1 MFPDHIELETKSN
14 WRGNQRFKPPFYKR
28 GWFGAL
34 IALAIVAGIGGFVI
48 ATITLAPLKAK
59 AAAFDLN
66 ELRKLEAASVIFD
79 RNGEELAKLY
89 MLNRTPVQF
98 KEVPQHLVD
107 ALVSQEDSRYFGHNG
122 VDYQGIARAVWLNFQ
137 AGRDTQGASTITQ
150 QLARNAFQL
159 TEKSYKRKLLEALT
173 AMRIEENFSK
183 SQILELYLNR
193 IYFGGGFYGIQAA
206 AKGYF
211 GKDVKEITIPEA
223 ATLCGLIKSPNN
235 IQPIRHPDRAL
246 KERNQ
251 VLDRMVTEG
260 YLGSQKA
267 SELKR
272 LPMITAPQ
280 NPNAHLSYI
289 FDEVRKIIVDLVGE
303 DRAAVGG
310 FQIYTSIDKSLQKN
324 AEEAVQKR
332 LSQVEERSNYAHQT
346 FTQYRALAADY
357 AQKIKAGIIKPT
369 EPKPVAEYLQG
380 AALVIDNATGAM
392 LAMVGGRD
400 FLDGQYNR
408 ALYSRRPAGTAFLPF
423 VYAAAFSTPDI
434 FPGTLVEDA
443 PIDNRRVMVGATTGI
458 LGEWGIEDSKTY
470 SMSTISLRESL
481 VQSWNAATVRLGD
494 LMGNNLIKLLPD
506 PQRQKAIPWT
516 TSLASIQE
524 LARKSGIA
532 SPLKEYPSTFLG
544 ASEIELDE
552 LCLAYSTF
560 PNGGVRPAKLHLVER
575 ITEGEDKVIF
585 QVDLEQQARATAM
598 DPIASFQTH
607 SCLVDALERGTGK
620 AARAEFGLGPFPV
633 AGKTGTY
640 DGFKDLWFMGYTSAI
655 TCGVWVGFDKQKAIY
670 DGAFSSRIALP
681 IWTDIVNAT
690 VETYPPAEIPVPP
703 GVERVELCKK
713 TGMKA
718 TDFCF
723 DRVARDD
730 GREQSVRSTY
740 FEYTRPGTRF
750 DLYCTAHTGEGV
762 TMDILAFSRV
772 GLGGRRQDSGGSAGL
787 FTNVEPVHLQ
797 GLTILGQDPYNSIQP
812 LPRAVLVDENG
823 SEIKRAEP
831 VESLEDGPQELPI
844 RLSPPPRIFIEDD
857 HPGLTPAVGT
867 R

>member
-34 IALAIVAGIGGFVI
+34 IALFIVGGIAAFIVASL
-48 ATITLAPLKAK
+48 TLAPLKAK
-59 AAAFDLN
+59 AEAFDLN

-122 VDYQGIARAVWLNFQ
+122 VDYQGIARAIWLNFQ

-150 QLARNAFQL
+150 QLARNTFQL
-159 TEKSYKRKLLEALT
+159 TEKSYKRKLLEAMT

-206 AKGYF
+206 CKGYF

-235 IQPIRHPDRAL
+235 IQPIRHPERAL

-267 SELKR
+267 AELKR

-289 FDEVRKIIVDLVGE
+289 FDEVRKFIVDQVGE

-310 FQIYTSIDKSLQKN
+310 FQIFTSINKSLQKN
-324 AEEAVQKR
+324 AEEAVHKR
-332 LSQVEERSNYAHQT
+332 LLQVEERANYPHQT
-346 FTQYRALAADY
+346 FTQYRALTADH

-369 EPKPVAEYLQG
+369 EPKPTAEYLQG
-380 AALVIDNATGAM
+380 AALVIDNETGAI

-400 FLDGQYNR
+400 FLDGQFNR
-408 ALYSRRPAGTAFLPF
+408 ALHSRRPAGTAFLPF
-423 VYAAAFSTPDI
+423 VYASAFSTPDI

-494 LMGNNLIKLLPD
+494 LIGNNLIKLLPEA
-506 PQRQKAIPWT
+506 QRQKAIPWT
-516 TSLASIQE
+516 TALASIQQ
-524 LARKSGIA
+524 LSKNAGIN

-544 ASEIELDE
+544 ASEVKLDE
-552 LCLAYSTF
+552 LCLAYSAF
-560 PNGGVRPAKLHLVER
+560 PNGGVRPPKLHLVER

-585 QVDLEQQARATAM
+585 QVDLEKQGRSIAM
-598 DPIASFQTH
+598 DPIAAYQTH

-620 AARAEFGLGPFPV
+620 AARAEFGLGDFPV

-655 TCGVWVGFDKQKAIY
+655 TCGVWVGFDKQKPIY

-681 IWTDIVNAT
+681 IWSDIVNT
-690 VETYPPAEIPVPP
+690 TIDSYPPADIPVPP
-703 GVERVELCKK
+703 GVERVELCTKS
-713 TGMKA
+713 GMKA

-740 FEYTRPGTRF
+740 FEYARPGTRF

-762 TMDILAFSRV
+762 NMDILAFSRI
-772 GLGGRRQDSGGSAGL
+772 GLGGRRQESGGSGL
-787 FTNVEPVHLQ
+787 FKNVEPVRLQ
-797 GLTILGQDPYNSIQP
+797 GLTILGQDPYNSVQP
-812 LPRAVLVDENG
+812 LPRATLVDDEG
-823 SEIKRAEP
+823 GEIKRAEP

-857 HPGLTPAVGT
+857 KPGFTTAAGAQ
-867 R
+867 